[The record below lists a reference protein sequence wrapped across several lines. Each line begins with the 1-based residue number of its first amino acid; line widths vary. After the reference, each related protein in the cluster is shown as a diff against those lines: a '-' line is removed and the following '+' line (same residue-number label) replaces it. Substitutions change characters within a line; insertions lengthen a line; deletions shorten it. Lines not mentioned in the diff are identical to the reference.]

1 MRLQLI
7 ARVSDEQLFLKCIHE
22 LGTVFYTVNS
32 NDVVEQ
38 IAYFSGSRIVV
49 LGIPNGIGEQL
60 AQRVK
65 AEGFLVDKLEIDEIQ
80 GYVKIVQGSK
90 QK

>member
-1 MRLQLI
+1 MKLQLI
-7 ARVSDEQLFLKCIHE
+7 ARVRDEQLFLKSIHE
-22 LGTVFYTVNS
+22 LGTIFYTVNS
-32 NDVVEQ
+32 NDAVDQ

-49 LGIPNGIGEQL
+49 LNLPNGLSEQL

-65 AEGFLVDKLEIDEIQ
+65 AEGFQVDKLEIDEIQ

-90 QK
+90 QP